1 MKTTIILDKK
11 FDKKNTKPVTEKSN
25 KITQKSIKATK
36 NMVMAKPVAISNK
49 IVTKSVQQK
58 SVKTV
63 TKTALK
69 TEKKFVENITEIL
82 KDFPKWYTDIVLKT
96 ELCDYG
102 PVKGTMVIRPYGF
115 ALWEN
120 IKNELDKQLKTQ
132 NYQNA
137 YFPMLIP
144 SSFIEREKEHVAG
157 FAPELATVTHVGNE
171 ALSEKLYLRPT
182 SETIIGNM
190 IAKWLQSYK
199 ELPMK
204 INQWCNIVRWEK
216 TTRPFLRTSEFL
228 WHEAHAVYADAKSA
242 KTGAL
247 DDLVLYEK
255 FMREFLAI
263 PALIGQK
270 SEKEKFAGAE
280 ITYGVEAMMKD
291 GKSLQ
296 VGTSHYLGQNFSKSF
311 NIKFQD
317 DKKTERFAHTTSFGT
332 STRLIGAIVMTHGD
346 DRGLVLPPR
355 VAPIQ
360 VVVVPIAQQKPG
372 VMNTAKNIQRSLA
385 NLHYRVTIDDSDNT
399 PGWKFNQ
406 WEMKGVPVR
415 IEVGPRDIENNECQ
429 VFRRDLLTKETIRL
443 NRVEGYV
450 AELLE
455 DIHHTMLANATQNRD
470 KHIKR
475 VKTFPELKKAI
486 NAGNFVSAPWCNC
499 TDCEEKIKTET
510 NGAST
515 RVMLFNTT
523 PEKGA
528 VCVKCGKPAKVEII
542 FAKAY

>member
-1 MKTTIILDKK
+1 MRELKLVTKFKLLYNVFCMKTTIIV
-11 FDKKNTKPVTEKSN
+11 DKKNGKNNDKTPATAAKKVAKTAK
-25 KITQKSIKATK
+25 TDTK
-36 NMVMAKPVAISNK
+36 NA
-49 IVTKSVQQK
+49 VTTDKK
-58 SVKTV
+58 
-63 TKTALK
+63 A
-69 TEKKFVENITEIL
+69 EKKFVADITALLEN
-82 KDFPKWYTDIVLKT
+82 FPKWYTDIVLKT

-120 IKNELDKQLKTQ
+120 IKNALDQNLKAHE
-132 NYQNA
+132 YQNA

-144 SSFIEREKEHVAG
+144 SSFIEKEKEHVAG
-157 FAPELATVTHVGNE
+157 FAPELATVTHVGEE
-171 ALSEKLYLRPT
+171 ALAEKLYIRPT

-190 IAKWLQSYK
+190 LSKWLQSHK

-204 INQWCNIVRWEK
+204 LNQWCNVVRWEK

-228 WHEAHAVYADAKSA
+228 WHEAHAVFADAKTA
-242 KTGAL
+242 KKNAL
-247 DDLVLYEK
+247 DDLYMYEK
-255 FMREFLAI
+255 FMREYLAL
-263 PALIGQK
+263 PVLIGQK

-317 DKKTERFAHTTSFGT
+317 DQKTSRYAYTTSVGT

-360 VVVVPIAQQKPG
+360 VIIVPVAQHKPG
-372 VMNTAKNIQRSLA
+372 VLNIAGNIKRSLS
-385 NLHYRVTIDDSDNT
+385 NLHYRVAIDDSDNM

-429 VFRRDLLTKETIRL
+429 IFRRDTLVKETVKL
-443 NRVEGYV
+443 NQIERYV
-450 AELLE
+450 TNLLE
-455 DIHHTMLANATQNRD
+455 NIQQTMLANAQQIRD
-470 KHIKR
+470 KHIKH
-475 VKTFPELKKAI
+475 VKTFTELKKAV
-486 NAGNFVSAPWCNC
+486 NAGNFALASWCNC
-499 TDCEEKIKTET
+499 SDCEEAIKNET
-510 NGAST
+510 NGVST
-515 RVMLFNTT
+515 RVMPFDSAV
-523 PEKGA
+523 EKGA
-528 VCVKCGKPAKVEII
+528 TCVKCGKPAKVEII

>member
-1 MKTTIILDKK
+1 MKTTIIV
-11 FDKKNTKPVTEKSN
+11 DKKNTTKTEKN
-25 KITQKSIKATK
+25 TKPAKNAIKKVANTKATK
-36 NMVMAKPVAISNK
+36 PVIADKKYVANI
-49 IVTKSVQQK
+49 
-58 SVKTV
+58 
-63 TKTALK
+63 TAL
-69 TEKKFVENITEIL
+69 L
-82 KDFPKWYTDIVLKT
+82 KNFPQWYTDIVLKT

-120 IKNELDKQLKTQ
+120 IKNALDKSLKAHE
-132 NYQNA
+132 YQNA

-144 SSFIEREKEHVAG
+144 SSFIEKEKEHVAG
-157 FAPELATVTHVGNE
+157 FAPELATVTHVGAE
-171 ALSEKLYLRPT
+171 ALPEKLYIRPT
-182 SETIIGNM
+182 SETMIGNM
-190 IAKWLQSYK
+190 LAKWLQSYK

-204 INQWCNIVRWEK
+204 LNQWCNAVRWEK

-228 WHEAHAVYADAKSA
+228 WHEAHAVFADAKSA
-242 KTGAL
+242 KKNAL
-247 DDLVLYEK
+247 DDLYLYEN
-255 FMREFLAI
+255 FMRNYLAL
-263 PALIGQK
+263 PVLIGQK

-317 DKKTERFAHTTSFGT
+317 DQKLSRYAYTTSVGT

-360 VVVVPIAQQKPG
+360 VIIVPVAQHKPG
-372 VMNTAKNIQRSLA
+372 VLNVAENIKRTLT
-385 NLHYRVTIDDSDNT
+385 NLHYRVAIDDSDNT

-429 VFRRDLLTKETIRL
+429 ISRRDTLTKTTIKL
-443 NRVEGYV
+443 NQIERYV
-450 AELLE
+450 ADLLE
-455 DIHHTMLANATQNRD
+455 NIQQTMLVTAMQNRD

-486 NAGNFVSAPWCNC
+486 NAGNFVLAPWCNC
-499 TDCEEKIKTET
+499 TECEEAIKTET
-510 NGAST
+510 NGVST
-515 RVMLFNTT
+515 RVMPFDSAL
-523 PEKGA
+523 EKNS
-528 VCVKCGKPAKVEII
+528 VCVHCGKPAKVEII

>member
-1 MKTTIILDKK
+1 MKTTIIV
-11 FDKKNTKPVTEKSN
+11 DKKNDKKNDKIQAVAQKKVKKIATVT
-25 KITQKSIKATK
+25 
-36 NMVMAKPVAISNK
+36 
-49 IVTKSVQQK
+49 
-58 SVKTV
+58 KTV
-63 TKTALK
+63 TKNVKASNTKTTKKDATA
-69 TEKKFVENITEIL
+69 EKKFVTNITALL
-82 KDFPKWYTDIVLKT
+82 KNFPQWYTDIVLKT

-120 IKNELDKQLKTQ
+120 IKNALDKHLKARD
-132 NYQNA
+132 YENA

-144 SSFIEREKEHVAG
+144 SSFIEKEKEHVAG

-171 ALSEKLYLRPT
+171 ALPEKLYVRPT

-190 IAKWLQSYK
+190 LSKWLQSYK
-199 ELPMK
+199 ELPIK
-204 INQWCNIVRWEK
+204 LNQWCNVVRWEK

-242 KTGAL
+242 KKNAL
-247 DDLVLYEK
+247 DDLYLYEK
-255 FMREFLAI
+255 FMRDYLAL
-263 PALIGQK
+263 PVLIGQK

-317 DKKTERFAHTTSFGT
+317 DQKTSRFAYTTSVGT

-360 VVVVPIAQQKPG
+360 VIIVPVAQHKPG
-372 VMNTAKNIQRSLA
+372 VLNTAENIKRTLI
-385 NLHYRVTIDDSDNT
+385 NLHYRVVIDDSDNM

-406 WEMKGVPVR
+406 WEMKGVPIR

-429 VFRRDLLTKETIRL
+429 IFRRDTLVKTTIKL
-443 NRVEGYV
+443 NRIERYV
-450 AELLE
+450 ADLLE
-455 DIHHTMLANATQNRD
+455 NIQQTMLSNALQNRD

-475 VKTFPELKKAI
+475 AKNFTELKKAI
-486 NAGNFVSAPWCNC
+486 NTGNFVLAPWCNC
-499 TDCEEKIKTET
+499 TECEEAIKIET
-510 NGAST
+510 NGVST
-515 RVMLFNTT
+515 RVMPFDSAL
-523 PEKGA
+523 EKDS

>member
-1 MKTTIILDKK
+1 MKTTIIVDKK
-11 FDKKNTKPVTEKSN
+11 KETKTKKS
-25 KITQKSIKATK
+25 AT
-36 NMVMAKPVAISNK
+36 AAD
-49 IVTKSVQQK
+49 TKS
-58 SVKTV
+58 
-63 TKTALK
+63 
-69 TEKKFVENITEIL
+69 EKKFVSNITDLI

-120 IKNELDKQLKTQ
+120 IRNALDQELKVRD
-132 NYQNA
+132 YQNA

-144 SSFIEREKEHVAG
+144 ASFIEKEKDHVAG

-171 ALSEKLYLRPT
+171 TLAEKLYIRPT
-182 SETIIGNM
+182 SETMIGNM
-190 IAKWLQSYK
+190 LAKWLQSYK

-204 INQWCNIVRWEK
+204 LNQWCNVVRWEK

-228 WHEAHAVYADAKSA
+228 WHEAHAVFADAKTA
-242 KTGAL
+242 KKNAL
-247 DDLVLYEK
+247 DDLLMYEK
-255 FMREFLAI
+255 FMRDYLAI

-280 ITYGVEAMMKD
+280 ITYGVESMMKD

-296 VGTSHYLGQNFSKSF
+296 MGTSHYLGQNFSKAF
-311 NIKFQD
+311 GIKFQD
-317 DKKTERFAHTTSFGT
+317 DKKTERFAYTTSVGT
-332 STRLIGAIVMTHGD
+332 STRVIGAIVMTHGD
-346 DRGLVLPPR
+346 DRGLVLPPK

-360 VVVVPIAQQKPG
+360 VVIVPVAQHKPG
-372 VMNTAKNIQRSLA
+372 VLNTARNIQRSLT
-385 NLHYRVTIDDSDNT
+385 NLHYRVTIDESDNT

-415 IEVGPRDIENNECQ
+415 IEIGPRDLDNNECQ
-429 VFRRDLLTKETIRL
+429 VFRRDLLTKETIKL

-455 DIHHTMLANATQNRD
+455 NIHNTMLTNATQNQEKRI
-470 KHIKR
+470 KHA
-475 VKTFPELKKAI
+475 KTFNELKRAI
-486 NAGNFVSAPWCNC
+486 DAGNFVIAPWCNC
-499 TDCEEKIKTET
+499 TECEEKIKTET
-510 NGAST
+510 NGVST
-515 RVMLFNTT
+515 RVT
-523 PEKGA
+523 PLGSTPPKDA
-528 VCVKCGKPAKVEII
+528 VCVHCGKPAKVEII

>member
-1 MKTTIILDKK
+1 MKTTIIVDKKNDKNTAKTQKNAVKTEKTTVKTTIKVADKSGKNASSADKK
-11 FDKKNTKPVTEKSN
+11 FVTN
-25 KITQKSIKATK
+25 I
-36 NMVMAKPVAISNK
+36 
-49 IVTKSVQQK
+49 
-58 SVKTV
+58 
-63 TKTALK
+63 TAL
-69 TEKKFVENITEIL
+69 L
-82 KDFPKWYTDIVLKT
+82 KNFPQWYTDIVLKT

-120 IKNELDKQLKTQ
+120 IKNELDKQLKERE
-132 NYQNA
+132 YQNA

-144 SSFIEREKEHVAG
+144 SSFIEKEKEHVAG
-157 FAPELATVTHVGNE
+157 FAPELATVTHVGAE
-171 ALSEKLYLRPT
+171 VLPEKLYIRPT

-190 IAKWLQSYK
+190 LSKWLQSYK

-204 INQWCNIVRWEK
+204 LNQWCNVVRWEK

-228 WHEAHAVYADAKSA
+228 WHEAHAVFADAKNA
-242 KTGAL
+242 KKNAL
-247 DDLVLYEK
+247 DDLYLYEK
-255 FMREFLAI
+255 FMRDYLAL
-263 PALIGQK
+263 PVLIGQK

-311 NIKFQD
+311 NIKFTD
-317 DKKTERFAHTTSFGT
+317 DQKTARYAYTTSVGT

-360 VVVVPIAQQKPG
+360 VIIVPVAQHKPG
-372 VMNTAKNIQRSLA
+372 VLNVAENIKRTLS
-385 NLHYRVTIDDSDNT
+385 NLHYRVAIDDSDNT

-429 VFRRDLLTKETIRL
+429 ISRRDTFVKTTVKL
-443 NRVEGYV
+443 NRIERAV
-450 AELLE
+450 ADLLE
-455 DIHHTMLANATQNRD
+455 NIQQTMLVNAMQNRD

-475 VKTFPELKKAI
+475 VKTFAELKKAI
-486 NAGNFVSAPWCNC
+486 NAGNFVLAPWCNC
-499 TDCEEKIKTET
+499 TECEEAIKTET
-510 NGAST
+510 NGVST
-515 RVMLFNTT
+515 RVMPFDSVL
-523 PEKGA
+523 EKNS

>member
-1 MKTTIILDKK
+1 MKTTIIV
-11 FDKKNTKPVTEKSN
+11 DKKNAKKNDKATQKTAKDTAKKPVKDN
-25 KITQKSIKATK
+25 
-36 NMVMAKPVAISNK
+36 
-49 IVTKSVQQK
+49 
-58 SVKTV
+58 KTV
-63 TKTALK
+63 KNTAK
-69 TEKKFVENITEIL
+69 NVSTAEKKFVTDITAL
-82 KDFPKWYTDIVLKT
+82 LQNFPKWYTDIVLKT

-120 IKNELDKQLKTQ
+120 IKNALDQKLKAQ
-132 NYQNA
+132 EYQNA

-144 SSFIEREKEHVAG
+144 SSFIEKEKEHVAG
-157 FAPELATVTHVGNE
+157 FAPELATVTHVGE
-171 ALSEKLYLRPT
+171 ETLAEKLYIRPT

-190 IAKWLQSYK
+190 LSKWLQSYK

-204 INQWCNIVRWEK
+204 LNQWCNVVRWEK

-228 WHEAHAVYADAKSA
+228 WHEAHAVFADAKTA
-242 KTGAL
+242 KKNAL
-247 DDLVLYEK
+247 DDLYLYEN
-255 FMREFLAI
+255 FLREYLAI

-317 DKKTERFAHTTSFGT
+317 DQKISRYAYTTSVGT

-360 VVVVPIAQQKPG
+360 VIIVPVAQHKPG
-372 VMNTAKNIQRSLA
+372 VLNIAENIKRTLI
-385 NLHYRVTIDDSDNT
+385 NLHYRVAIDDSDNM

-406 WEMKGVPVR
+406 WEMKGVPIR

-429 VFRRDLLTKETIRL
+429 IFRRDTLVKETVKL
-443 NRVEGYV
+443 NRIERYV
-450 AELLE
+450 ADLLE
-455 DIHHTMLANATQNRD
+455 NIQQTMLVNATQIRD
-470 KHIKR
+470 KHIKH
-475 VKTFPELKKAI
+475 VKTFTELKKAV
-486 NAGNFVSAPWCNC
+486 NAGNFALAPWCNC
-499 TDCEEKIKTET
+499 TECEEAIKTET
-510 NGAST
+510 NGVST
-515 RVMLFNTT
+515 RVMPFDSTL
-523 PEKGA
+523 EKNA
-528 VCVKCGKPAKVEII
+528 TCVKCGKPAKVEII

>member
-1 MKTTIILDKK
+1 MKTTIIV
-11 FDKKNTKPVTEKSN
+11 DKKNDKKNDKIQAVAQKNVKKNATVT
-25 KITQKSIKATK
+25 
-36 NMVMAKPVAISNK
+36 
-49 IVTKSVQQK
+49 
-58 SVKTV
+58 KTV
-63 TKTALK
+63 TKNVKASNTKTAK
-69 TEKKFVENITEIL
+69 KDATAEKKFVTNITALL
-82 KDFPKWYTDIVLKT
+82 KNFPQWYTDIVLKT

-120 IKNELDKQLKTQ
+120 IKNALDKHLKARD
-132 NYQNA
+132 YENA

-144 SSFIEREKEHVAG
+144 SSFIEKEKEHVAG

-171 ALSEKLYLRPT
+171 ALPEKLYVRPT

-190 IAKWLQSYK
+190 LSKWLQSYK
-199 ELPMK
+199 ELPIK
-204 INQWCNIVRWEK
+204 LNQWCNVVRWEK

-242 KTGAL
+242 KKNAL
-247 DDLVLYEK
+247 DDLYLYEK
-255 FMREFLAI
+255 FMRDYLAL
-263 PALIGQK
+263 PVLIGQK

-317 DKKTERFAHTTSFGT
+317 DQKTSRFAYTTSVGT

-360 VVVVPIAQQKPG
+360 VIIVPVAQHKPG
-372 VMNTAKNIQRSLA
+372 VLNTAENIKRTLI
-385 NLHYRVTIDDSDNT
+385 NLHYRVAIDDSDNM

-406 WEMKGVPVR
+406 WEMKGVPIR

-429 VFRRDLLTKETIRL
+429 IFRRDTLVKTTIKL
-443 NRVEGYV
+443 NRIERYV
-450 AELLE
+450 ADLLE
-455 DIHHTMLANATQNRD
+455 NIQQTMLSNALQNRD

-475 VKTFPELKKAI
+475 AKNFTELKKAI
-486 NAGNFVSAPWCNC
+486 NTGNFVLAPWCNC
-499 TDCEEKIKTET
+499 TECEEAIKIET
-510 NGAST
+510 NGVST
-515 RVMLFNTT
+515 RVMPFDSAL
-523 PEKGA
+523 EKDS

>member
-1 MKTTIILDKK
+1 M
-11 FDKKNTKPVTEKSN
+11 
-25 KITQKSIKATK
+25 
-36 NMVMAKPVAISNK
+36 
-49 IVTKSVQQK
+49 
-58 SVKTV
+58 
-63 TKTALK
+63 
-69 TEKKFVENITEIL
+69 
-82 KDFPKWYTDIVLKT
+82 LKT

-120 IKNELDKQLKTQ
+120 IKIALDQQLKLQ
-132 NYQNA
+132 GFQNA

-144 SSFIEREKEHVAG
+144 ASFIEKEKQHVAG
-157 FAPELATVTHVGNE
+157 FAPELATVTQVGE
-171 ALSEKLYLRPT
+171 EKLAEKLYIRPT

-204 INQWCNIVRWEK
+204 LNQWCNVVRWEK

-228 WHEAHAVYADAKSA
+228 WHEAHAIYADAKTA
-242 KTGAL
+242 KKNAF
-247 DDLVLYEK
+247 DDIMLYNR
-255 FMREFLAI
+255 FMRDWLAI
-263 PALIGQK
+263 PAIVGQK

-296 VGTSHYLGQNFSKSF
+296 AGTSHYLGQNFSKSF

-317 DKKTERFAHTTSFGT
+317 DKKVERYAYTTSLGT

-360 VVVVPIAQQKPG
+360 VIIVPIAQQKPG
-372 VMNTAKNIQRSLA
+372 VLNIAESIQRSLV
-385 NLHYRVTIDDSDNT
+385 NLHYRVQIDDSDNT

-429 VFRRDLLTKETIRL
+429 IFRRDLLTKETIKL
-443 NRVEGYV
+443 NCLESYV
-450 AELLE
+450 TELLE
-455 DIHHTMLANATQNRD
+455 NIQQTMLANATLIRD
-470 KHIKR
+470 KHIKHA
-475 VKTFPELKKAI
+475 KTFTELKKAI
-486 NAGNFVSAPWCNC
+486 NTGNLVIAPWCNC
-499 TDCEEKIKTET
+499 TECEEAIKLET
-510 NGAST
+510 NGVST
-515 RVMLFNTT
+515 RVMPFDSS
-523 PEKGA
+523 PVQGA
-528 VCVKCGKPAKVEII
+528 TCIKCGKPAKVEII

>member
-1 MKTTIILDKK
+1 MKTTIIVDKK
-11 FDKKNTKPVTEKSN
+11 DGKKDEKIPKDTAKKVKN
-25 KITQKSIKATK
+25 NAKNVNNNEKKS
-36 NMVMAKPVAISNK
+36 
-49 IVTKSVQQK
+49 
-58 SVKTV
+58 
-63 TKTALK
+63 
-69 TEKKFVENITEIL
+69 EKKFVADITALLEN
-82 KDFPKWYTDIVLKT
+82 FPKWYTDIVLKT

-120 IKNELDKQLKTQ
+120 IKNALDAQLKMRD
-132 NYQNA
+132 YQNA

-144 SSFIEREKEHVAG
+144 SSFIEKEKEHVAG
-157 FAPELATVTHVGNE
+157 FAPELATVTHVGTE
-171 ALSEKLYLRPT
+171 ALAEKLYIRPT

-190 IAKWLQSYK
+190 LSKWIQSYK

-204 INQWCNIVRWEK
+204 LNQWCNVVRWEK

-228 WHEAHAVYADAKSA
+228 WHEAHAVFNDAKSA
-242 KTGAL
+242 KKNAL
-247 DDLVLYEK
+247 DDLYLYEK
-255 FMREFLAI
+255 FLRDYLAI

-296 VGTSHYLGQNFSKSF
+296 VGTSHYLGQHFSKAF

-317 DKKTERFAHTTSFGT
+317 DQKVSRFAYTTSLGT

-360 VVVVPIAQQKPG
+360 VIIVPVAQHKPG
-372 VMNTAKNIQRSLA
+372 VLNVAENIKRTLC
-385 NLHYRVTIDDSDNT
+385 NLHYRVAIDDSDNM

-429 VFRRDLLTKETIRL
+429 IFRRDTLVKETIKL
-443 NRVEGYV
+443 NQIERYV
-450 AELLE
+450 SNLLE
-455 DIHHTMLANATQNRD
+455 NIQQTMLTNALEIRD
-470 KHIKR
+470 QHIKR
-475 VKTFPELKKAI
+475 VKSFNELKKSI
-486 NAGNFVSAPWCNC
+486 DAGNFVLAPWCNC
-499 TDCEEKIKTET
+499 TSCEEVIKNET
-510 NGAST
+510 NGVST
-515 RVMLFNTT
+515 RVMPMNSTL
-523 PEKGA
+523 EKDA
-528 VCVKCGKPAKVEII
+528 VCIKCGKPAKVEII

>member
-1 MKTTIILDKK
+1 MNTTIILDKK
-11 FDKKNTKPVTEKSN
+11 KTN
-25 KITQKSIKATK
+25 
-36 NMVMAKPVAISNK
+36 
-49 IVTKSVQQK
+49 KSVK
-58 SVKTV
+58 KDAKKDAKTV
-63 TKTALK
+63 TKK
-69 TEKKFVENITEIL
+69 PEKKFVENITNLL

-120 IKNELDKQLKTQ
+120 IKNQLDARLKEVG
-132 NYQNA
+132 YQNA
-137 YFPMLIP
+137 YFPLLIP
-144 SSFIEREKEHVAG
+144 SSFIEKEKQHVQG
-157 FAPELATVTHVGNE
+157 FAPELATVTHVGEE
-171 ALSEKLYLRPT
+171 ALPEKLYLRPT

-204 INQWCNIVRWEK
+204 LNQWCNVIRWEK

-228 WHEAHAVYADAKSA
+228 WHEAHAVFADAKSA
-242 KTGAL
+242 KKNAL
-247 DDLVLYEK
+247 DDLFLYEK
-255 FMREFLAI
+255 FMREVLAI

-270 SEKEKFAGAE
+270 SEKEKFAGGE
-280 ITYGVEAMMKD
+280 ITYGIEAMMKD

-296 VGTSHYLGQNFSKSF
+296 AGTSHYLGQNFSKSF

-317 DKKTERFAHTTSFGT
+317 DKKTERYAFTTSVGT

-346 DRGLVLPPR
+346 DRGLVLPPK

-360 VVVVPIAQQKPG
+360 VIIVPVAQHKPG
-372 VMNTAKNIQRSLA
+372 VLNTAKNIQRSLS
-385 NLHYRVTIDDSDNT
+385 NLHYRVQIDDSDNT

-415 IEVGPRDIENNECQ
+415 IEVGPRDIENGECQ
-429 VFRRDLLTKETIRL
+429 VFRRDLLTKETIKM

-450 AELLE
+450 SELLE
-455 DIHHTMLANATQNRD
+455 NIHRTMLENATKIRD
-470 KHIKR
+470 KHIKH

-499 TDCEEKIKTET
+499 GECEDAIKTET
-510 NGAST
+510 NGVTT
-515 RVMLFNTT
+515 RVMPFDATL
-523 PEKGA
+523 EKDA
-528 VCVKCGKPAKVEII
+528 KCVKCGNPAKVEII

>member
-1 MKTTIILDKK
+1 MKTTIIV
-11 FDKKNTKPVTEKSN
+11 DKKNTTKTEKNTKPAKNAIKKVANTKATKPVTADK
-25 KITQKSIKATK
+25 KY
-36 NMVMAKPVAISNK
+36 VANI
-49 IVTKSVQQK
+49 
-58 SVKTV
+58 
-63 TKTALK
+63 TAL
-69 TEKKFVENITEIL
+69 L
-82 KDFPKWYTDIVLKT
+82 KNFPQWYTDIVLKT

-120 IKNELDKQLKTQ
+120 IKNALDKSLKAHE
-132 NYQNA
+132 YQNA

-144 SSFIEREKEHVAG
+144 SSFIEKEKEHVAG
-157 FAPELATVTHVGNE
+157 FAPELATVTHVGAE
-171 ALSEKLYLRPT
+171 ALPEKLYIRPT
-182 SETIIGNM
+182 SETMIGNM
-190 IAKWLQSYK
+190 LAKWLQSYK

-204 INQWCNIVRWEK
+204 LNQWCNVVRWEK

-228 WHEAHAVYADAKSA
+228 WHEAHAVFADAKSA
-242 KTGAL
+242 KKNAL
-247 DDLVLYEK
+247 DDLYLYEN
-255 FMREFLAI
+255 FMRNYLAL
-263 PALIGQK
+263 PVLIGQK

-317 DKKTERFAHTTSFGT
+317 DQKLSRYAYTTSVGT

-360 VVVVPIAQQKPG
+360 VIIVPVAQHKPG
-372 VMNTAKNIQRSLA
+372 VLNVAENIKRTLT
-385 NLHYRVTIDDSDNT
+385 NLHYRVAIDDSDNT

-429 VFRRDLLTKETIRL
+429 ISRRDTLTKTTIKL
-443 NRVEGYV
+443 NQIERYV
-450 AELLE
+450 ADLLE
-455 DIHHTMLANATQNRD
+455 NIQQTMLVTAMQNRD

-486 NAGNFVSAPWCNC
+486 NAGNFVLAPWCNC
-499 TDCEEKIKTET
+499 TECEEAIKTET
-510 NGAST
+510 NGVST
-515 RVMLFNTT
+515 RIMPFDSAL
-523 PEKGA
+523 EKNS
-528 VCVKCGKPAKVEII
+528 VCVHCGKPAKVEII

>member
-1 MKTTIILDKK
+1 MKTTIIV
-11 FDKKNTKPVTEKSN
+11 DKKNEKKNN
-25 KITQKSIKATK
+25 KNLLVNETK
-36 NMVMAKPVAISNK
+36 NSKNSENTSKNV
-49 IVTKSVQQK
+49 
-58 SVKTV
+58 
-63 TKTALK
+63 
-69 TEKKFVENITEIL
+69 KKFVADITSLLENT
-82 KDFPKWYTDIVLKT
+82 PKWYTDTVLKT

-120 IKNELDKQLKTQ
+120 IRNSLDNILKSR
-132 NYQNA
+132 NYQNS

-144 SSFIEREKEHVAG
+144 SSFIEKEKEHVAG
-157 FAPELATVTHVGNE
+157 FAPELATVTHVGPE
-171 ALSEKLYLRPT
+171 PLAEKLYVRPT

-204 INQWCNIVRWEK
+204 LNQWCNVVRWEK

-228 WHEAHAVYADAKSA
+228 WHEGHAVFADAKAA
-242 KTGAL
+242 KKNAL
-247 DDLVLYEK
+247 DDLYMYEQ
-255 FMREFLAI
+255 FFRDYLAVPVI
-263 PALIGQK
+263 IGQK

-296 VGTSHYLGQNFSKSF
+296 LGTSHYLGQKFSKAF
-311 NIKFQD
+311 DIKFQD
-317 DKKTERFAHTTSFGT
+317 DKKTARYAYTTSVGT
-332 STRLIGAIVMTHGD
+332 STRMIAAIVMTHGD

-360 VVVVPIAQQKPG
+360 VIIVPIAQHKPG
-372 VMNTAKNIQRSLA
+372 VLNTANNIKRTLA
-385 NLHYRVTIDDSDNT
+385 NLHYRVEIDDSENM

-429 VFRRDLLTKETIRL
+429 VFRRDTLVKETIKL
-443 NRVEGYV
+443 NQIEQYV
-450 AELLE
+450 TNLLE
-455 DIHHTMLANATQNRD
+455 KIQQTMLENATKIRD
-470 KHIKR
+470 QRIKT
-475 VKTFPELKKAI
+475 VKTFSALKDGVDT
-486 NAGNFVSAPWCNC
+486 GNFVLAPWCNC
-499 TDCEEKIKTET
+499 TDCEEAIKNET
-510 NGAST
+510 NGIST
-515 RVMLFNTT
+515 RVAPFDAKI
-523 PEKGA
+523 EKDDI
-528 VCVKCGKPAKVEII
+528 CVKCGKPAKIKTI

>member
-1 MKTTIILDKK
+1 METTIIV
-11 FDKKNTKPVTEKSN
+11 DKKNDKGNTKDESKSKSN
-25 KITQKSIKATK
+25 SKTNI
-36 NMVMAKPVAISNK
+36 
-49 IVTKSVQQK
+49 
-58 SVKTV
+58 KTV
-63 TKTALK
+63 LNNKK
-69 TEKKFVENITEIL
+69 NTEKKFVADIASLLENT
-82 KDFPKWYTDIVLKT
+82 PKWYTDTVLKT

-120 IKNELDKQLKTQ
+120 IRNSLDKILKSRD
-132 NYQNA
+132 YQNS

-144 SSFIEREKEHVAG
+144 SSFIEKEKEHVAG
-157 FAPELATVTHVGNE
+157 FAPELATVTHVGTE
-171 ALSEKLYLRPT
+171 PLAEKLYVRPT

-204 INQWCNIVRWEK
+204 LNQWCNVIRWEK

-228 WHEAHAVYADAKSA
+228 WHEGHAVFPDSKSA
-242 KTGAL
+242 KKNAL
-247 DDLVLYEK
+247 DDLYMYEK
-255 FMREFLAI
+255 FFREYLAI
-263 PALIGQK
+263 PVIVGQK

-296 VGTSHYLGQNFSKSF
+296 LGTSHYLGQKFSKAF
-311 NIKFQD
+311 EIKFQD
-317 DKKTERFAHTTSFGT
+317 DKKTARYAYTTSVGT
-332 STRLIGAIVMTHGD
+332 STRMIAAIVMTHGD

-360 VVVVPIAQQKPG
+360 VIIVPVAQHKPG
-372 VMNTAKNIQRSLA
+372 VLNIANNIKRTLL
-385 NLHYRVTIDDSDNT
+385 NLHYRVDIDESENM

-429 VFRRDLLTKETIRL
+429 VFRRDRLTKETIKL
-443 NRVEGYV
+443 NQIEQYV
-450 AELLE
+450 TNLLE
-455 DIHHTMLANATQNRD
+455 KIQQTM
-470 KHIKR
+470 
-475 VKTFPELKKAI
+475 LKKAMEARDQRTKEVKI
-486 NAGNFVSAPWCNC
+486 FTELCKSVDAGNFVLAPWCNC
-499 TDCEEKIKTET
+499 TACEEAIKNET
-510 NGAST
+510 NGVST
-515 RVMLFNTT
+515 RVAPF
-523 PEKGA
+523 EAKVVKGD
-528 VCVKCGKPAKVEII
+528 VCVKCGKPAKVKTI

>member
-1 MKTTIILDKK
+1 MKTTIIV
-11 FDKKNTKPVTEKSN
+11 DKKNDQKTEK
-25 KITQKSIKATK
+25 KVMTTQKNGTPKAADTK
-36 NMVMAKPVAISNK
+36 
-49 IVTKSVQQK
+49 
-58 SVKTV
+58 
-63 TKTALK
+63 K
-69 TEKKFVENITEIL
+69 TEKKFVTNITALL
-82 KDFPKWYTDIVLKT
+82 KNFPQWYTDIVLKT

-120 IKNELDKQLKTQ
+120 IKNALDKQLKERE
-132 NYQNA
+132 YQNA

-144 SSFIEREKEHVAG
+144 SSFIEKEKEHVAG
-157 FAPELATVTHVGNE
+157 FAPELATVTHVGTE
-171 ALSEKLYLRPT
+171 ALPEKLYIRPT

-190 IAKWLQSYK
+190 LAKWLQSYK

-204 INQWCNIVRWEK
+204 LNQWCNVVRWEK

-228 WHEAHAVYADAKSA
+228 WHEAHAVFADAKSA
-242 KTGAL
+242 KKNAL
-247 DDLVLYEK
+247 DDLHLYEK
-255 FMREFLAI
+255 FMRDYLAL
-263 PALIGQK
+263 PVLIGQK

-296 VGTSHYLGQNFSKSF
+296 VGTSHYLSQNFSKSF
-311 NIKFQD
+311 NIKFTD
-317 DKKTERFAHTTSFGT
+317 DKKTARFAYTTSVGT

-360 VVVVPIAQQKPG
+360 VIIVPVAQHKPG
-372 VMNTAKNIQRSLA
+372 VLNVAENIKRTLS
-385 NLHYRVTIDDSDNT
+385 NLHYRVAIDDSDNT

-406 WEMKGVPVR
+406 WEMKGVPIR

-429 VFRRDLLTKETIRL
+429 ISRRDTLVKTTVKL
-443 NRVEGYV
+443 NRIESYV
-450 AELLE
+450 ADLLE
-455 DIHHTMLANATQNRD
+455 NIQHTMLVNAEQNRN

-475 VKTFPELKKAI
+475 AKNFTELKRAI
-486 NAGNFVSAPWCNC
+486 NAGNFVIAPWCNC
-499 TDCEEKIKTET
+499 TECEEAIKTET
-510 NGAST
+510 NGVST
-515 RVMLFNTT
+515 RVMPLDSVV
-523 PEKGA
+523 EKDS
-528 VCVKCGKPAKVEII
+528 VCIKCGKPAKVEII

>member
-1 MKTTIILDKK
+1 MKTTIIV
-11 FDKKNTKPVTEKSN
+11 DKKNDKKNE
-25 KITQKSIKATK
+25 KATAA
-36 NMVMAKPVAISNK
+36 AKKYA
-49 IVTKSVQQK
+49 
-58 SVKTV
+58 VKTAAKT
-63 TKTALK
+63 TKNGK
-69 TEKKFVENITEIL
+69 DTEKKYVSNITALL
-82 KDFPKWYTDIVLKT
+82 KNFPQWYTDIVLKT

-120 IKNELDKQLKTQ
+120 IKNALDKQLKERE
-132 NYQNA
+132 YQNS

-144 SSFIEREKEHVAG
+144 SSFIEKEKQHVAG
-157 FAPELATVTHVGNE
+157 FAPELVTVTHVGTE
-171 ALSEKLYLRPT
+171 ALPEKLYVRPT
-182 SETIIGNM
+182 SETIIGSM
-190 IAKWLQSYK
+190 LSKWLQSYK

-204 INQWCNIVRWEK
+204 LNQWCNVVRWEK

-228 WHEAHAVYADAKSA
+228 WHEAHAVFADAKSA
-242 KTGAL
+242 KKNAL
-247 DDLVLYEK
+247 DDLYVYEK
-255 FMREFLAI
+255 FMREYLAL
-263 PALIGQK
+263 PVLIGQK
-270 SEKEKFAGAE
+270 SEKETFGGAE

-296 VGTSHYLGQNFSKSF
+296 VGTSHYLGQNFSKTF

-317 DKKTERFAHTTSFGT
+317 NQKTERFAYTTSVGCT
-332 STRLIGAIVMTHGD
+332 TRLIGAIVMTHGD

-360 VVVVPIAQQKPG
+360 VIIVPVAQHKPG
-372 VMNTAKNIQRSLA
+372 VLNTAENIKRTLL
-385 NLHYRVTIDDSDNT
+385 NLHYRVAIDDSDNM

-429 VFRRDLLTKETIRL
+429 IFRRDTLTKTTIKL
-443 NRVEGYV
+443 NQIERYI
-450 AELLE
+450 ADLLE
-455 DIHHTMLANATQNRD
+455 NIQHTMLVNAEQNRD

-475 VKTFPELKKAI
+475 AKNFTELKRAI
-486 NAGNFVSAPWCNC
+486 NAGNFVIAPWCNC
-499 TDCEEKIKTET
+499 TECEETIKTET
-510 NGAST
+510 NGVTT
-515 RVMLFNTT
+515 RVMPFDSVV
-523 PEKGA
+523 EKDA